1 MRAIE
6 IIWQSDVRGIVK
18 LLELIDIEII
28 NKETKTV
35 YVLNVLY
42 IFTFCILI
50 KFPINI

>member
-6 IIWQSDVRGIVK
+6 IIWQSNVRGIVK

-42 IFTFCILI
+42 IFTFSILI
-50 KFPINI
+50 KFSINI